1 MLFCLGFVFLF
12 TVGGLS
18 GVVLANASLDIA
30 FHDTYYKLFFIICS
44 IIYICFLTVFLDNLP
59 ISKVKF
65 SIKDNLINKKLSSIN
80 LDMFLKQKNEAE
92 IMNYI
97 EQFFVGLLEGDG
109 TISVDYV
116 SDRNKRIRILISL
129 NNLEEN
135 RFMLNLIV
143 KYIGGR
149 IAIERKDA
157 YVTWYATSKTD
168 IAKVFAVLARYPL
181 LTTKKICQLDF
192 AKKYIINSRTDIT
205 KEEFHILRD
214 NKYKNQ
220 ETLLDNF
227 DKNFNLPSYFP
238 A

>member
-1 MLFCLGFVFLF
+1 MSSIVTLDVFL
-12 TVGGLS
+12 
-18 GVVLANASLDIA
+18 
-30 FHDTYYKLFFIICS
+30 K
-44 IIYICFLTVFLDNLP
+44 
-59 ISKVKF
+59 
-65 SIKDNLINKKLSSIN
+65 
-80 LDMFLKQKNEAE
+80 KNEVD
-92 IMNYI
+92 ITNYV

-109 TISVDYV
+109 TITVDYI
-116 SDRNKRIRILISL
+116 SDRNKRIRIFIALK
-129 NNLEEN
+129 NLEEN
-135 RFMLNLIV
+135 RFMLNLIE

-149 IAIERKDA
+149 VAVERKNA
-157 YVTWYATSKTD
+157 YVTWYATNKTD
-168 IAKVFAVLARYPL
+168 LAKVFSVLERYPL
-181 LTTKKICQLDF
+181 LTSKKICQLDF